1 MRISDWSSDVCSSD
15 LPGGAVRQ
23 PQRARRR
30 RCPTAGRRPRMAQ
43 PGAARDRH
51 GPAGLEQIKVG
62 WNRRRRSTDPVDLL
76 YPPAS
81 VQAADLAGQPAEL
94 LRIAH
99 DVDVAEA
106 AVAFVTEGDRKS
118 TRLNSSH

>member
-1 MRISDWSSDVCSSD
+1 
-15 LPGGAVRQ
+15 
-23 PQRARRR
+23 
-30 RCPTAGRRPRMAQ
+30 MAQ

-106 AVAFVTEGDRKS
+106 AFAFLPEGHPRADVLPLFVHQADVS
-118 TRLNSSH
+118 LALPPPLN

>member
-1 MRISDWSSDVCSSD
+1 MFKHKTAYERRIRDWSSDVCSSD
-15 LPGGAVRQ
+15 L
-23 PQRARRR
+23 
-30 RCPTAGRRPRMAQ
+30 
-43 PGAARDRH
+43 H

-106 AVAFVTEGDRKS
+106 AVAFVTEGHRRAEDRKS